1 MDEMRSGNGT
11 EERTDAN
18 KRGANSRATNRHLC
32 CHDVEAFFTDILE
45 IGGWGI
51 ESGNVA
57 L

>member
-1 MDEMRSGNGT
+1 MRSGNGT